1 MFINPQK
8 VVENLQIAPGMKVAD
23 FGTGSGDFSLAAS
36 RLVGGSGVIYAIDIK
51 KEALE
56 ALKSRAKILAVFNI
70 ETIRADLERPLS
82 TTLKEGMLD
91 YVIIANVIF
100 QITNKDTAARE
111 AFRILKPGGKIILI
125 EWNKEAGKFG
135 PPPSR
140 RLSKEDANNLFEI
153 RGFHFERE
161 FYAGDYHYGMIFRK
175 D

>member
-1 MFINPQK
+1 MFLNPQK

-70 ETIRADLERPLS
+70 ETIRADLERPFS
-82 TTLKEGMLD
+82 TTLKEEMVD
-91 YVIIANVIF
+91 YVIIANVLF
-100 QITNKDTAARE
+100 QITNRDTAARE
-111 AFRILKPGGKIILI
+111 AFRILKPGGKIVLI

-135 PPPSR
+135 PSLSD
-140 RLSKEDANNLFEI
+140 RLPKDGAKNLFEI
-153 RGFHFERE
+153 RGFNFERE
-161 FYAGDYHYGMIFRK
+161 FYAGDYHYGMMFSKI
-175 D
+175 